1 MGISHLSKV
10 PYIEQMQ
17 QTECG
22 LCCLAMVLQYYKSQE
37 TLAEIREDL
46 DVGRDGLKLSQLYT
60 YAKNRKMFS
69 KVFSCGI
76 NGLKELPL
84 PAIIF
89 WNNQHFVI
97 LEKITEH
104 KITVVDPATGRVT
117 MSYDDFAEGYSN
129 VVMVVVPTEE
139 FVAKKEKKP
148 VWNNVLKDAILR
160 RKLFYITA
168 LITLIAYGLQLLLT
182 VVIQHIFDNKLAM
195 TKASGLQ
202 AYLAV
207 ILGVGLVFTITT
219 FIRGISISRKSH
231 PFPIAILKR

>member
-1 MGISHLSKV
+1 
-10 PYIEQMQ
+10 
-17 QTECG
+17 
-22 LCCLAMVLQYYKSQE
+22 MVLQYYKSQE

-97 LEKITEH
+97 LEKITDH
-104 KITVVDPATGRVT
+104 KITVVDPATGRVSMT
-117 MSYDDFAEGYSN
+117 YDDFAEGYSN

-139 FVAKKEKKP
+139 FVAKKEKKH
-148 VWNNVLKDAILR
+148 VWNSILR
-160 RKLFYITA
+160 DAKT
-168 LITLIAYGLQLLLT
+168 GHDQ
-182 VVIQHIFDNKLAM
+182 
-195 TKASGLQ
+195 
-202 AYLAV
+202 
-207 ILGVGLVFTITT
+207 GVGTSGVPGHNNRSRSRVFAYYIYP
-219 FIRGISISRKSH
+219 KAE
-231 PFPIAILKR
+231 PDKIANGNRQASYGKHLR